1 MFDDDRYWVVDVTHA
16 KDDPHDLLME
26 ISVTNA
32 GPETSTLHVLP
43 HLWFRN
49 TWSWDVDAERPT
61 LAATG
66 PDHGR
71 ASTTRGSAS

>member
-49 TWSWDVDAERPT
+49 TWSWDVDADGRPCGRP
-61 LAATG
+61 G
-66 PDHGR
+66 PTR
-71 ASTTRGSAS
+71 SRWSTRGSAS